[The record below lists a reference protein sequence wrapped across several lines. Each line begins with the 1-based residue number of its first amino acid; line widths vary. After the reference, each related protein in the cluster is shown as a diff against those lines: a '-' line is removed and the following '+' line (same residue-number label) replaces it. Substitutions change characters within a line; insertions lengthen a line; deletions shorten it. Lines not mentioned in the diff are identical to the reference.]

1 MAERKSNR
9 DAALGAKPA
18 DVVLKHCRLVNVLSG
33 EIEENVDIAIS
44 GGEIVGVGQDYA
56 GAHEVDVAGRY
67 VYPGLIDAH
76 IHLESTKLTIP
87 EAGRLMARFG
97 TAAVITDPHEIAN
110 VSGLEGVSFQMDT
123 ARDCGFIDVF
133 FTVPSCVPTMN
144 DDAVE
149 TCASDLGPDKL
160 RMLQGCKNV
169 VGLGELMNVPG
180 ILNGDMAVE
189 RKLADFGERGVLDG
203 HAPMLSGKQLN
214 ACIYMGIQ
222 SDHESTTADE
232 AREKLR
238 RGMVLMIR
246 EGSSEHNLD
255 ALLPV
260 VNSRNS
266 GRVMFAS
273 DDLDPSDMMRR
284 GHINHLVKRAVAKG
298 IDPIVA
304 LQMATINP
312 ANYFGLSRRMGAIF
326 AGADANLVV
335 SRDLEN
341 FEPDFVIHRGQVV
354 YKNGQTLNVNRPGKH
369 HLRPT
374 MHCALPAVGAL
385 QIRMEVPKQAHLID
399 LVPGQIVTRSSM
411 FMPKQQ
417 NGCAVAD
424 AAQGIAKVC
433 VFDRHMGSGGFGK
446 GFVRGFGMKYGAIG
460 SSVGHDSHN
469 LIIVG
474 MSDAAMLRC
483 AHVICEMGGGQAAVL
498 GDDSGEIVRLPLP
511 IAGLISNDAYE
522 NVIAQ
527 EQKLEDF
534 CRQALGVT
542 LPRPFAAMSFLALP
556 VIPAIRITDK
566 GLFVVDPGAYPRKV
580 SIFED

>member
-1 MAERKSNR
+1 MTERKSNR
-9 DAALGAKPA
+9 EAAAGTKPA

-33 EIEENVDIAIS
+33 EIEENVDIAIA
-44 GGEIVGVGQDYA
+44 GHEIVGVGRDYA

-76 IHLESTKLTIP
+76 IHLESTKLTVL

-97 TAAVITDPHEIAN
+97 TAAVVTDPHEIAN
-110 VSGLEGVSFQMDT
+110 VAGLDGVFFQMDT

-133 FTVPSCVPTMN
+133 FTLPSCVPTMN
-144 DDAVE
+144 DASIE
-149 TCASDLGPDKL
+149 TCASKLGPDKL
-160 RMLQGCKNV
+160 RMLLGDKRV

-180 ILNGDMAVE
+180 ILSGDEVVE
-189 RKLADFGERGVLDG
+189 QKLSDFRDHGVLDG
-203 HAPMLSGKQLN
+203 HAPMVGGKQLN

-222 SDHESTTADE
+222 SDHESTSLDE

-238 RGMVLMIR
+238 RGMFLMIR

-255 ALLPV
+255 DLLPV

-298 IDPIVA
+298 VDPIVA

-312 ANYFGLSRRMGAIF
+312 ANYFGLSRKLGAIF
-326 AGADANLVV
+326 PGADANIVV

-354 YKNGQTLNVNRPGKH
+354 YKNGQTLNVNRAGTH
-369 HLRPT
+369 YLRPT
-374 MHCALPAVGAL
+374 MQCVLPAVGAL

-399 LVPGQIVTRSSM
+399 LVPGQIVTRASK
-411 FMPKQQ
+411 FIPKQQ

-424 AAQGIAKVC
+424 PAQDIAKVC

-446 GFVRGFGMKYGAIG
+446 GFVRGFGIKYGAIG

-474 MSDAAMLRC
+474 VSDAAMLRC
-483 AHVICEMGGGQAAVL
+483 AHAICEMGGGQAAVL
-498 GDDSGEIVRLPLP
+498 GDENGEIVRLPLP
-511 IAGLISNDAYE
+511 IAGLMSRDAYE
-522 NVIAQ
+522 DVIAQ
-527 EQKLEDF
+527 EQRLEDF
-534 CRQALGVT
+534 CRQTLGVT
-542 LPRPFAAMSFLALP
+542 LPRPFAAMSFMALP

-566 GLFVVDPGAYPRKV
+566 GLIIVDPGAYPRKV
-580 SIFED
+580 GIFEE